1 MRSLVSLFAV
11 LLMSVGVGRVY
22 ASDGFEYP
30 IIEVVT
36 LLEQLTQY
44 ISSFALGMFG
54 TAPITVVLVR
64 VLKQYTAV
72 RSDTLVVLVSIF
84 LTLFSILSNFFGL
97 TVQYNSILDL
107 LTVLIPAVLTFVTT
121 IIGAGSIY
129 NISNES
135 NIPFIGQSRDDIE

>member
-30 IIEVVT
+30 IIEIVT